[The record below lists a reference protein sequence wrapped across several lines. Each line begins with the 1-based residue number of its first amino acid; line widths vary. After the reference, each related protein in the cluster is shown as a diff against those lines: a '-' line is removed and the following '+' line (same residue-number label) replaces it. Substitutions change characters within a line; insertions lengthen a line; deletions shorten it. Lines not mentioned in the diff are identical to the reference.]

1 MAYLAASS
9 LSWPLIRET
18 IQLISKQSGH
28 PSPRRRREFP
38 GWCWYW
44 EEVGSAACVCLPDY
58 PPPPDFL
65 HQITSTSWT
74 DLKILQNSTVLYQE
88 GMVGGLLAIKLI
100 PLIGQSGLSGLGG
113 WPPAKSWSRVLMIS
127 ATDPTEAAKIQRW
140 WSESLLLGILGLDAI
155 TSIYHQWTFSLSSS
169 HRETSSSLERGKKYK
184 TKLLHL
190 KNIFEIFNK
199 V

>member
-28 PSPRRRREFP
+28 PSPRGGGGSFQGGAGIGR
-38 GWCWYW
+38 GWVWRP
-44 EEVGSAACVCLPDY
+44 VCAPPDY

-74 DLKILQNSTVLYQE
+74 DLQILQNSTVLYQE
-88 GMVGGLLAIKLI
+88 EVVGGLLAIKLI

-113 WPPAKSWSRVLMIS
+113 WPPAKSWSRVLMIA

-140 WSESLLLGILGLDAI
+140 WSESLLLGILRLDTI
-155 TSIYHQWTFSLSSS
+155 TFIYHQWAFSFSSS
-169 HRETSSSLERGKKYK
+169 PREASSSSVRER
-184 TKLLHL
+184 T
-190 KNIFEIFNK
+190 I
-199 V
+199 

>member
-28 PSPRRRREFP
+28 PSPRGGGGSFQGGAGIGR
-38 GWCWYW
+38 GWVWRPVC
-44 EEVGSAACVCLPDY
+44 AAPDY

-88 GMVGGLLAIKLI
+88 EVVGGLLAIKLI
-100 PLIGQSGLSGLGG
+100 PLIGQTVQLQKG
-113 WPPAKSWSRVLMIS
+113 WWQILMIRS
-127 ATDPTEAAKIQRW
+127 DPTEAAKIR
-140 WSESLLLGILGLDAI
+140 SKNTLRFLAI
-155 TSIYHQWTFSLSSS
+155 
-169 HRETSSSLERGKKYK
+169 SSLATDLPFVAPR
-184 TKLLHL
+184 
-190 KNIFEIFNK
+190 NIFMCSNCMFCTQKEC
-199 V
+199 

>member
-28 PSPRRRREFP
+28 PSPRRRRGFP

-44 EEVGSAACVCLPDY
+44 EGVGLAACVCSPDY

-74 DLKILQNSTVLYQE
+74 DLQILQNSTVLYQE
-88 GMVGGLLAIKLI
+88 RSGRRTVSYKADTFNWPKWTLWTWWLATCKKLI
-100 PLIGQSGLSGLGG
+100 AGSHDRSHWSNGSRQDSTVMI
-113 WPPAKSWSRVLMIS
+113 WKPPWYFGVW
-127 ATDPTEAAKIQRW
+127 IQ
-140 WSESLLLGILGLDAI
+140 LLLSI
-155 TSIYHQWTFSLSSS
+155 TSGPL
-169 HRETSSSLERGKKYK
+169 
-184 TKLLHL
+184 
-190 KNIFEIFNK
+190 